1 MRGSQ
6 MNVDADRCAG
16 MGQKRTPLSGGRTGG
31 RFSGPG
37 PGRSPAVR
45 SFTAPATN
53 VRVTELI
60 SEDVAGQSFP
70 TYPDSSSTVVR
81 VQLTGHSRVGSG
93 TTETTLRPGDT
104 GVLTSRTATTA
115 ASPDSRSVDL
125 SIPWSEVEIPLAE
138 FGLTAIRAG
147 QGSLTGALTHLL
159 NTIVAGYEMLDGHQR
174 YRVMRSAAQL
184 GLAVILDDCDGSWSE
199 SDPHVVLLRE
209 MYRHIEERLPDP
221 DLDVNELAA
230 AHHLSVRHVH
240 NIFRLSG
247 QSAAARIRERRVARA
262 CEELADPMKV
272 DVPVATIATHWG
284 FSGASHFGQVFKST
298 TGETPAAFRLRT
310 TARRTPDAVPMSA
323 R

>member
-1 MRGSQ
+1 MLRDSQ

-16 MGQKRTPLSGGRTGG
+16 MGQKRTPLSGGRTGS
-31 RFSGPG
+31 RIPG
-37 PGRSPAVR
+37 PTLGRSPVR
-45 SFTAPATN
+45 AFTAPATN
-53 VRVTELI
+53 VRVTEML
-60 SEDVAGQSFP
+60 SEDVAGQCFTSS
-70 TYPDSSSTVVR
+70 PDSSSTVVR
-81 VQLTGHSRVGSG
+81 VQLSGRSRVDSG
-93 TTETTLRPGDT
+93 ARKTTLGPGDT
-104 GVLTSRTATTA
+104 GVFTDRTTTTE
-115 ASPDSRSVDL
+115 ASPDCHRIDL

-147 QGSLTGALTHLL
+147 QGSLAEALAHLM
-159 NTIVAGYEMLDGHQR
+159 NTIVVGFEALDGHQR

-184 GLAVILDDCDGSWSE
+184 GLAVILDDCDGAWSE

-209 MYRHIEERLPDP
+209 MYHHIEEHLSDP
-221 DLDVNELAA
+221 GLDVNQLAA

-262 CEELADPMKV
+262 CEELADLMKV
-272 DVPVATIATHWG
+272 DVPVATIAAHWG

-298 TGETPAAFRLRT
+298 TGETPAAFRART
-310 TARRTPDAVPMSA
+310 TARRTPDAVSMSA

>member
-1 MRGSQ
+1 M
-6 MNVDADRCAG
+6 
-16 MGQKRTPLSGGRTGG
+16 
-31 RFSGPG
+31 
-37 PGRSPAVR
+37 
-45 SFTAPATN
+45 
-53 VRVTELI
+53 
-60 SEDVAGQSFP
+60 
-70 TYPDSSSTVVR
+70 VR
-81 VQLTGHSRVGSG
+81 VQLAGHSRVGSG

-104 GVLTSRTATTA
+104 GVLTGRTATTA
-115 ASPDSRSVDL
+115 ASPDNHCIDL

-138 FGLTAIRAG
+138 FGLTTIGAG
-147 QGSLTGALTHLL
+147 QGSLTDALTHLL

-184 GLAVILDDCDGSWSE
+184 GLAVILDDCDGTWSE
-199 SDPHVVLLRE
+199 SNPHVVLLRE

-221 DLDVNELAA
+221 GLDVNKLAA

-272 DVPVATIATHWG
+272 DVPVATIAAHWG

-298 TGETPAAFRLRT
+298 TGETPAAFRART
-310 TARRTPDAVPMSA
+310 TTRRTPDAVSVSA